1 MKIQSPPVGMPVQF
15 FPGGIRDVYRQPW
28 SGRVVESG
36 QDGCVKIVCDVPGGG
51 SVGNQ
56 EFHRWMGDTEWIKQN
71 TQFLAKAYGTMP
83 RGCWDYVPGLEPRA
97 RIAWGEVAANKGLG
111 EFVSD
116 THNITGVEVLDGQIV
131 LKSENQGNDETDSKP
146 DRRQR
151 GESMVIKL
159 LADGK
164 DLDDIA
170 KAVRSYGLSKSDVE
184 QIVSEAEVTA

>member
-51 SVGNQ
+51 SVGNN
-56 EFHRWMGDTEWIKQN
+56 EFHRWMGDTDWINQN

-83 RGCWDYVPGLEPRA
+83 RGCWDYVPGLEPQQAFTEIGSEEFRKA
-97 RIAWGEVAANKGLG
+97 VAECGEGAN
-111 EFVSD
+111 ED
-116 THNITGVEVLDGQIV
+116 
-131 LKSENQGNDETDSKP
+131 KP

-151 GESMVIKL
+151 GENMVVKL
-159 LADGK
+159 LAEGK
-164 DLDDIA
+164 DLDDIF
-170 KAVRSYGLSKSDVE
+170 KSVRTCGLSKSDVE
-184 QIVSEAEVTA
+184 KIVSEAEVTA